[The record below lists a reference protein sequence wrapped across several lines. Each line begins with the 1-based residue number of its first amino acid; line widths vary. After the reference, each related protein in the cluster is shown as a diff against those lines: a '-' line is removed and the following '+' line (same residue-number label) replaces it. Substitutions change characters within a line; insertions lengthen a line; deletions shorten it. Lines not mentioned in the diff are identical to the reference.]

1 MGWYLIDGRSQG
13 DGGEVMQ
20 GGGMGGGVLSGLWR
34 GGVGGSLCG
43 DIIQVI
49 METKPT
55 FVRMCSRSSCLH
67 GGR

>member
-1 MGWYLIDGRSQG
+1 
-13 DGGEVMQ
+13 MQ